1 MRRRPAGLPPLR
13 GRGWS
18 DQPATVKRSQGDVEA
33 ALADAEPVGQL
44 GGGDGPRMAGPD
56 GVENRLLTLAES
68 VVFGTAHARPSLAGL
83 DTRRHAPPCRLG
95 GSQPTPSPFY
105 RQLVIRCRRQP
116 LNHGGAGRV
125 ETAARAASSYIRRTF
140 PAPV

>member
-1 MRRRPAGLPPLR
+1 MGRRPAGLPPLR

-83 DTRRHAPPCRLG
+83 DTRRHAPRAGSVGLSLRRPRSTVNWLFAAG
-95 GSQPTPSPFY
+95 GN
-105 RQLVIRCRRQP
+105 R
-116 LNHGGAGRV
+116 
-125 ETAARAASSYIRRTF
+125 
-140 PAPV
+140 